1 MLPSPKSL
9 WYAASVTDLKEN
21 IRSIYVGL
29 GYMGYPVSWWAPTL
43 RRFMIKY
50 DLRFYNTLRAAHTRE
65 WRGDDIGK
73 SFTVMEHAALGCMTE
88 QRLKMKLCFP
98 ITFKVLNVLTKT
110 HFLFL

>member
-21 IRSIYVGL
+21 IRSVYVGL

-73 SFTVMEHAALGCMTE
+73 SFTVMEHAARGLEKPRLGDGGWGHDVG
-88 QRLKMKLCFP
+88 LAW
-98 ITFKVLNVLTKT
+98 VYD
-110 HFLFL
+110 